1 MNQGM
6 LVWEGRGLSRVK
18 YAVEM
23 DKRDVL
29 YEMEED
35 L

>member
-1 MNQGM
+1 MDQGM
-6 LVWEGRGLSRVK
+6 LVWEGRELPRVK

-23 DKRDVL
+23 AKRDIL
-29 YEMEED
+29 HKMDEY